1 MECQNVITVQM
12 EQTRGKT
19 KTLFHDD
26 IRGVFIV
33 WMSQGAD
40 YIIFTLVLPN

>member
-12 EQTRGKT
+12 VQTRDKK

-26 IRGVFIV
+26 IRGFFIV

-40 YIIFTLVLPN
+40 FIIFTLVLPN